1 LVDDAKTRRY
11 GLWLLNPSEEHAF
24 NMHLSDD
31 FFPLDLPGS
40 WLDDKK
46 TLDDLL
52 IHDDY
57 TLLFRN
63 KIDKLSIKTL
73 DETEKTRNVD
83 FSKEVKKVV
92 KDICDKEGIQNPT
105 EYLFCIDDVQINE
118 LKKRMNEADM
128 STLKSMNLTMNSTM
142 NSTMRSNQTM
152 NRSRLESTMSRSG
165 FQDGAA
171 HKKDKET
178 IVKKSKNKLKKMA
191 DRNYTKLQQ
200 KLITDDKIEWLHPSE
215 TLASEL
221 YRYRDL
227 GINYEILGIKLDLP
241 TVVLRRRYFFSDANV
256 EERDPKQLAL
266 LYKQCVKS
274 VITGE
279 YSVTKQKA
287 LQLAGFQAKAEYGR
301 YSSSNKPDKKIVA
314 ELIPADIIKKEK
326 AAKLLPE
333 IVREWEDEDGVD
345 KSEGADFKFKWQ
357 KQYIKVCRSMPT
369 YGVTCF
375 LVKAELQIY

>member
-1 LVDDAKTRRY
+1 
-11 GLWLLNPSEEHAF
+11 
-24 NMHLSDD
+24 MHLSDD

-73 DETEKTRNVD
+73 DEIEKIKNVD

-105 EYLFCIDDVQINE
+105 EYLFCIDDVQINK
-118 LKKRMNEADM
+118 LKDIMKEADM

-165 FQDGAA
+165 FQDGLS

-227 GINYEILGIKLDLP
+227 GINHEVLGIALDLP

-256 EERDPKQLAL
+256 EERDPRQLTL
-266 LYKQCVKS
+266 LYKQCVYPILHLFIHPS
-274 VITGE
+274 N
-279 YSVTKQKA
+279 
-287 LQLAGFQAKAEYGR
+287 LAYLLSF
-301 YSSSNKPDKKIVA
+301 DKK
-314 ELIPADIIKKEK
+314 D
-326 AAKLLPE
+326 AKLL
-333 IVREWEDEDGVD
+333 
-345 KSEGADFKFKWQ
+345 
-357 KQYIKVCRSMPT
+357 IKH
-369 YGVTCF
+369 
-375 LVKAELQIY
+375 L